1 MKVDVIRKIKLT
13 MDFDEAKKL
22 YEQINKVEPS
32 KENKSFISSLSKVL
46 EDFGETIVK
55 TEPIR

>member
-1 MKVDVIRKIKLT
+1 MMKVDVIRKIKLT

-32 KENKSFISSLSKVL
+32 AGNRSFINSLRKVL
-46 EDFGETIVK
+46 EDFGRNNT
-55 TEPIR
+55 